1 MPPPKDPQRH
11 VPPKGFPFFS
21 RIRARSNPA
30 RFSAMKLAP
39 MASLACLAV
48 GVGFWPASARGD
60 VVEWLYDVD
69 VAVAEATAGEVN
81 PRRAA
86 GRALRELLVRMTGLK
101 PLPNI
106 QAVRDALAN
115 PDRYYVQYGFVTRP
129 VEGDAEDDSDVDA
142 TETRLAVRF
151 DASAVLDLLRG
162 AELPIWGQDR
172 PRVLIWLVLDRDDAT
187 REVASATS
195 DALAELELA
204 ARQRGLL
211 VELPLMDLPDQSLTP
226 TDIWGGFGA
235 RVDAASR
242 RYSPDALVVAR
253 LHEGREGAWT
263 VDWRLR
269 DPDDRSTEARDLS
282 YAADETEALRWAI
295 DRTADELGRRL
306 AVTGTSTDIMQLVV
320 TGADTPPAY
329 GAVLRYLA
337 SREYLE
343 QVEVVGWTG
352 TSLELALHARTG
364 PGRVRG
370 LLTLGG
376 MFSTGDSSTFGEPSM
391 RDDRSS
397 ALAELPMRPSGRTA
411 THMVWLGT
419 R

>member
-1 MPPPKDPQRH
+1 
-11 VPPKGFPFFS
+11 
-21 RIRARSNPA
+21 
-30 RFSAMKLAP
+30 MKLQP
-39 MASLACLAV
+39 MTSLACLAV
-48 GVGFWPASARGD
+48 GVVLWSAPAPAD

-69 VAVAEATAGEVN
+69 VAVAEATPGEVN

-86 GRALRELLVRMTGLK
+86 GRALQELLVRMTGLK

-106 QAVRDALAN
+106 AAVREALAN

-129 VEGDAEDDSDVDA
+129 KRPVARDDACRNAPPSAACPSPPTGTTLPTASPASDA

-151 DASAVLDLLRG
+151 DTSAVLELLRAAG
-162 AELPIWGQDR
+162 LPIWGQDR
-172 PRVLIWLVLDRDDAT
+172 PRVLVWLVLDRNEAP
-187 REVASATS
+187 REVAAQASMP
-195 DALAELELA
+195 LAILEEA
-204 ARQRGLL
+204 ARGRGLL
-211 VELPLMDLPDQSLTP
+211 MELPLMDLPDQTLTAAEL
-226 TDIWGGFGA
+226 WGGFGE
-235 RVDAASR
+235 RIDAASR
-242 RYSPDALVVAR
+242 RYDPDVLVVAR
-253 LHEGREGAWT
+253 LHEGRKGAWT

-269 DPDDRSTEARDLS
+269 DPDDRTPEARDLS
-282 YAADETEALRWAI
+282 YAADEAEALQWAI

-306 AVTGTSTDIMQLVV
+306 AVTGTSTDVMQLVV

-343 QVEVVGWTG
+343 QVEVVGWQG

-364 PGRVRG
+364 ANRVRG
-370 LLTLGG
+370 LLSLGG
-376 MFSTGDSSTFGEPSM
+376 MFSVGESSPRAEP
-391 RDDRSS
+391 
-397 ALAELPMRPSGRTA
+397 APS